1 MTYNEFKDKIFKL
14 AKEKG
19 FEAQI
24 KYKKGYEFSLRLAN
38 GKMDEYKDAN
48 SSSISLKVLKNGKI
62 GSASTTIFDDPEKLF
77 EEAITNYEIID
88 SNEENM
94 FHDGSGEY
102 IDMQSYYGEFEKLS
116 VKEKMEK
123 LNKMHEVASK
133 DEKIMMVP
141 MTVYAHQTTELAMAN
156 TLGLDKTYKG
166 DGGYAYLSV
175 VAKDQSPR
183 SGFWYGI
190 APLPEK
196 LNVEDIANK
205 AVKEAKAKIGA
216 KSVKSG
222 KYRIIFRSDVFAS
235 LLSTMLIPMI
245 SAENAQKN
253 MSPLKNKLNE
263 KIGSEILTIKDVPYY
278 EGSLSNAP
286 FDSEGVP
293 TTEKDIIKNGEF
305 KTFLYDLKTA
315 KKENKKSTGNAA
327 GRGISPINLLVEPG
341 EESFDELLKKLD
353 NGIIITSLEG
363 LHSGANPISGEFS
376 LGAQGLK
383 VENGKIIGGVE
394 QITVSGNFL
403 EILKKVEKVGKDI
416 WISFSSTIVP
426 SVIISEI
433 DIAGNE

>member
-24 KYKKGYEFSLRLAN
+24 HYSKNYEFSIRLAN
-38 GKMDEYKDAN
+38 GQMDEYKDAN
-48 SSSISLKVLKNGKI
+48 SSSISLKVLKDGKI
-62 GSASTTIFDDPEKLF
+62 GSASTTIFDNPERLL

-88 SNEENM
+88 SEEENL
-94 FHDGSGEY
+94 FYDGSGEY
-102 IDMQSYYGEFEKLS
+102 LDIKSYYGEFEKLS
-116 VKEKMEK
+116 VKEKMEN
-123 LNKMHEVASK
+123 LNKMFEIASK
-133 DEKIMMVP
+133 DSNITMVP
-141 MTVYAHQTTELAMAN
+141 ITVFAHQTTEVAMAN

-175 VAKDQSPR
+175 VAKDKSPR
-183 SGFWYGI
+183 SGFWYGL
-190 APLPEK
+190 APRPIN
-196 LNVEDIANK
+196 LNVEEISK
-205 AVKEAKAKIGA
+205 RAVEEAKAKIGA

-222 KYRIIFRSDVFAS
+222 KYRVILRNDEFSS

-253 MSPLKNKLNE
+253 MSPLKNKLGE
-263 KIGSEILTIKDVPYY
+263 KISSEILKIKDVPFY
-278 EGSLSNAP
+278 EGSLSNAA

-293 TTEKDIIKNGEF
+293 TREKSIIENGEF
-305 KTFLYDLKTA
+305 KTFLYNLKTA
-315 KKENKKSTGNAA
+315 KKEERESTGNAS

-341 EESFDELLKKLD
+341 EKSFEELLKELN

-383 VENGKIIGGVE
+383 VENGKIIEGVE
-394 QITVSGNFL
+394 QITISGNFL
-403 EILKKVEKVGKDI
+403 DILKKIEIVGNDM
-416 WISFSSTIVP
+416 WISFEGTITP
-426 SVIISEI
+426 SIIISEI

>member
-24 KYKKGYEFSLRLAN
+24 SYSKNYEFSIRLAN
-38 GKMDEYKDAN
+38 GQMDEYKDAN

-62 GSASTTIFDDPEKLF
+62 GSASTTIFDSPERLL

-88 SNEENM
+88 SKEENL
-94 FHDGSGEY
+94 FYDGSGEY
-102 IDMQSYYGEFEKLS
+102 LDIKSYYGEFEKLS
-116 VKEKMEK
+116 VKEKMGK
-123 LNKMHEVASK
+123 LNKMFEIASK
-133 DEKIMMVP
+133 DESIMMIP
-141 MTVYAHQTTELAMAN
+141 MTVYAHQTTEVSMAN

-175 VAKDQSPR
+175 VAKDKSPR
-183 SGFWYGI
+183 SGFWYGL
-190 APLPEK
+190 APKPENLK
-196 LNVEDIANK
+196 VEEISK
-205 AVKEAKAKIGA
+205 AAVEEAKAKIGA

-222 KYRIIFRSDVFAS
+222 KYRAIFRKDEFAS
-235 LLSTMLIPMI
+235 LISTMLIPMI

-253 MSPLKNKLNE
+253 MSPLKNKLGE
-263 KIGSEILTIKDVPYY
+263 KIASEVLKIKDVPYY
-278 EGSLSNAP
+278 EGSLSNAS

-293 TTEKDIIKNGEF
+293 TKEKNIVENGEF
-305 KTFLYDLKTA
+305 KTFLYNLKTA
-315 KKENKKSTGNAA
+315 KKEGKESTGNAA
-327 GRGISPINLLVEPG
+327 GRGIAPINLLVEPG
-341 EESFDELLKKLD
+341 NKSFDDLVKELN

-383 VENGKIIGGVE
+383 VENGEIVSGVE

-403 EILKKVEKVGKDI
+403 DILKKIEVVGNDM
-416 WISFSSTIVP
+416 WISFGGTISP
-426 SVIISEI
+426 SILVSEI

>member
-24 KYKKGYEFSLRLAN
+24 HYSKNYEFSIRLAN
-38 GKMDEYKDAN
+38 GQMDEYKDAN
-48 SSSISLKVLKNGKI
+48 SSSISLKVLKDGKI
-62 GSASTTIFDDPEKLF
+62 GSASTTIFDNPERLL

-88 SNEENM
+88 SEEENL
-94 FHDGSGEY
+94 FYDGSGEY
-102 IDMQSYYGEFEKLS
+102 LDIKSYYGEFEKLS
-116 VKEKMEK
+116 VKEKMEN
-123 LNKMHEVASK
+123 LNKMFEIASK
-133 DEKIMMVP
+133 DSNIMMVP
-141 MTVYAHQTTELAMAN
+141 MTVLAHQTTEVAMAN

-175 VAKDQSPR
+175 VAKDKSPR
-183 SGFWYGI
+183 SGFWYGL
-190 APLPEK
+190 APRPIN
-196 LNVEDIANK
+196 LNVEEISK
-205 AVKEAKAKIGA
+205 RAVEEAKAKIGA

-222 KYRIIFRSDVFAS
+222 KYRVILRNDEFSS

-253 MSPLKNKLNE
+253 MSPLKNKLGE
-263 KIGSEILTIKDVPYY
+263 KISSKILKIKDVPFY
-278 EGSLSNAP
+278 EGSLSNAA

-293 TTEKDIIKNGEF
+293 TKEKSIIENGEF
-305 KTFLYDLKTA
+305 KTFLYNLKTA
-315 KKENKKSTGNAA
+315 KKEGRESTGNAS

-341 EESFDELLKKLD
+341 EKSFEELLKELN

-383 VENGKIIGGVE
+383 VENGEITEGVE
-394 QITVSGNFL
+394 QITISGNFL
-403 EILKKVEKVGKDI
+403 DILKKIESVGNDM
-416 WISFSSTIVP
+416 WISFEGTITP
-426 SVIISEI
+426 SIIISEI